1 MQEFL
6 NNIISIYHHT
16 YYIIYNIFVVVVI
29 NNLLVYYLILPYIL
43 QLIIKNCFCLLKYI
57 LCWYIYF

>member
-6 NNIISIYHHT
+6 NNIMSI
-16 YYIIYNIFVVVVI
+16 YYIIYNIFVVVI